1 MAQSVIGA
9 LRVNLGL
16 DSAQFEKGV
25 KRSKSAGAELAQ
37 SLRRFAAIGSA
48 AFSGI
53 GAAAMKGASDID
65 ASAKAARRLGS
76 SIGGLEALKLAAS
89 EAGVPVS
96 ALPNELQN
104 INRELAN
111 IGTSGNADRALE
123 RLGISAADLVKLDA
137 DEKIAVMAD
146 RVKALGMSSGQATAL
161 LRDLGVRSR
170 EMVLLFQGGGDA
182 IRQARQDVE
191 DYGLAL
197 GGSAVAAVE
206 QANDRIGRLSIVAR
220 VFGQEMAFAV
230 VPALGRFA
238 ERITDSVREGGE
250 LRGVI
255 TALANVGRV
264 LANVIDL
271 VSENLHFLIDLFKI
285 FVAAKIVVYVAAL
298 GRSMIVLARAVRVT
312 GLVMLA
318 FSSIAKL
325 KLTGILLLAA
335 AIAKLTGTYDDLAGW
350 VKQAGASIEAMLPES
365 LRSGIDGLRDQISGL
380 GGELLETAR
389 IAENDFFNAEM
400 DASDAADSFGSAA
413 RGASKGVESL
423 AKKTEIAKTK
433 AEDFGYT
440 MASEFSSA
448 FQGVESLSEGVGRLA
463 SRLRDMAMDSAI
475 SGLFSALAGTGLGQS
490 IASNLGGIFG
500 GARANGGPVSSGRT
514 YLVGERG
521 PELFTPSSSG
531 GIIPNHAM
539 GDGARG
545 EPVQVVVRVLPSG
558 EFDARVQ
565 NTARAVVR
573 VEGPRQIGA
582 ALSRAC
588 ETRALG

>member
-37 SLRRFAAIGSA
+37 SLRRFAAIGAA
-48 AFSGI
+48 AFAGI

-271 VSENLHFLIDLFKI
+271 VSENLDFLIDLFKV

-350 VKQAGASIEAMLPES
+350 AKQAGASIEAMLPES
-365 LRSGIDGLRDQISGL
+365 LRSGIDGLLDQISGL
-380 GGELLETAR
+380 GGELLETAG

-400 DASDAADSFGSAA
+400 DAADAADSFGSAA

-463 SRLRDMAMDSAI
+463 SRLRDMAMNSAI

-490 IASNLGGIFG
+490 IASSLGGIFG

-521 PELFTPSSSG
+521 PEPLAIFGTVAPAHATP
-531 GIIPNHAM
+531 HT
-539 GDGARG
+539 GDTLQ
-545 EPVQVVVRVLPSG
+545 PC
-558 EFDARVQ
+558 
-565 NTARAVVR
+565 RA
-573 VEGPRQIGA
+573 
-582 ALSRAC
+582 
-588 ETRALG
+588 